1 VAENIA
7 DLTLMHLRRMD
18 QNLARVLEVLERH
31 ETRMSRVERDLLEG
45 NTHLAT
51 LKRDVGEVRSDQ
63 VLVENRMLTRLNEI
77 FEITRRV
84 DDHERRLS
92 ILEEAT

>member
-31 ETRMSRVERDLLEG
+31 ETPTGRVERDLMEVDKHISALR
-45 NTHLAT
+45 
-51 LKRDVGEVRSDQ
+51 RDIGEVKSDY
-63 VLVENRMLTRLNEI
+63 VLMENRTLTRLHEI
-77 FEITRRV
+77 LEITRRA
-84 DDHERRLS
+84 DDHEWRLAV
-92 ILEEAT
+92 LEEAT